1 MNPRII
7 IVWVFHM
14 AEYYDYVLGLVPLA
28 LVGITALLHVIGVAT
43 LVAVPAGAAVA
54 SLVVGHALFVN
65 GPVDR
70 SAGTPDD
77 TPTRS
82 AVRTPINAD

>member
-1 MNPRII
+1 
-7 IVWVFHM
+7 M

-43 LVAVPAGAAVA
+43 LVAVPVGASVA

-65 GPVDR
+65 SPVDR

-77 TPTRS
+77 TPTSS
-82 AVRTPINAD
+82 AGRGPINAD